1 MIFYMVT
8 IIVSQFCSN
17 IYLFFIFLKV
27 IVKGSR
33 IGSTDL
39 QKMTFNIINN
49 IVWFVIY
56 LKGIIKKKK

>member
-1 MIFYMVT
+1 MVT

-49 IVWFVIY
+49 IV
-56 LKGIIKKKK
+56 